1 MALQINPWDD
11 TYEKT
16 LSYEEKIEAKRRHLA
31 LIKVGKIVPKN
42 KSAFGLKPATNNP
55 SL

>member
-1 MALQINPWDD
+1 MIFDP
-11 TYEKT
+11 K
-16 LSYEEKIEAKRRHLA
+16 

-42 KSAFGLKPATNNP
+42 KRALGLKPATNNP